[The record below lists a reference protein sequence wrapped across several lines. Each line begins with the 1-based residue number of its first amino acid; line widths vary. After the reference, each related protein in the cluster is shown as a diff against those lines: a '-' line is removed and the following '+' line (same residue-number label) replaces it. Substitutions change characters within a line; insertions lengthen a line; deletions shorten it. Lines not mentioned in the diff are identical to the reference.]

1 MSDMILSSTYSFQVT
16 IENVTDENE
25 LFYSVEGLSIMYNY
39 TGHYQGGDNNED
51 NIITSIKTSPLI
63 FKRPLTN
70 TISGFSKWCI
80 DSLETGIFKPESIN
94 IFILGYD
101 DEINNHWIAENAYPI
116 GMKIST
122 LNLEANSPIIV
133 EETHVLYKNLKR
145 VK

>member
-1 MSDMILSSTYSFQVT
+1 MDNIVLSSTYSFQIT
-16 IENVTDENE
+16 IDNVTDENE
-25 LFYSVEGLSIMYNY
+25 IFYSIEGLSIMYNY
-39 TGHYQGGDNNED
+39 TPHYQGGDNNED

-70 TISGFSKWCI
+70 ITSGFSKWCI
-80 DSLETGIFKPESIN
+80 NSLETGLFTPQSIN
-94 IFILGYD
+94 IFILGYN

-122 LNLEANSPIIV
+122 IDLEAKIPIIF
-133 EETHVLYKNLKR
+133 EETYVLYKNLKR